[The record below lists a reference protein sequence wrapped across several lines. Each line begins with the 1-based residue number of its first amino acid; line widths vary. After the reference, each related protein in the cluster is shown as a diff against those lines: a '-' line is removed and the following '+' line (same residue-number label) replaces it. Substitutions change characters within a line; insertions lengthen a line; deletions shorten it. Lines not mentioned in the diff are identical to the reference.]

1 MVRKFKKGIYM
12 EENILKISINDL
24 IERGFQKQEAKDI
37 MDKYI
42 HNLIDEIWIIQSN
55 FLDNLE
61 NKFEKNFL

>member
-1 MVRKFKKGIYM
+1 M